1 MVGGVVDGA
10 DEHLIGEAE
19 KIAVALGRMFPGLCE
34 VVLHDLRDP
43 GHAIRAIEN
52 NLSGRRVGDS
62 ATELGLA
69 RIADPEYPSV
79 IQNYPNRFPDG
90 RPAKS
95 TSIGIKNE
103 AGEYVAALCL
113 NLDVSVLSPVT
124 LALANLVATDTE
136 HREQP
141 LETLRDRTTREL
153 RRAVEES
160 AAERAAE
167 IAELHARAVALGGW
181 PESLTRAPYRPVD
194 HVGIFGLAGLPTA
207 VGEVTGLVAGGSV
220 GGRLL
225 AAAGPDLHLETADGG
240 AVVLDTRLMTG
251 WELVPADGADITVP
265 VREFRE
271 APGVQDGLF

>member
-1 MVGGVVDGA
+1 MEGVVGGA

-43 GHAIRAIEN
+43 RHAIRAIEN
-52 NLSGRRVGDS
+52 NLSGRQVGDS

-90 RPAKS
+90 RPVKS
-95 TSIGIKNE
+95 TSIGLKNA

-124 LALANLVATDTE
+124 LALSNLVATETE

-141 LETLRDRTTREL
+141 LETLRDRNSREL
-153 RRAVEES
+153 RQTVEEL
-160 AAERAAE
+160 AAERAATPRSLSRQDKK
-167 IAELHARAVALGGW
+167 ALVRQLH
-181 PESLTRAPYRPVD
+181 
-194 HVGIFGLAGLPTA
+194 
-207 VGEVTGLVAGGSV
+207 
-220 GGRLL
+220 
-225 AAAGPDLHLETADGG
+225 
-240 AVVLDTRLMTG
+240 
-251 WELVPADGADITVP
+251 
-265 VREFRE
+265 
-271 APGVQDGLF
+271 QDGYFDSRDAAQTIADLLGVSRATVYNYSK

>member
-1 MVGGVVDGA
+1 MCEGGAPVVTDVVEGA

-43 GHAIRAIEN
+43 RHAIRAIEN

-79 IQNYPNRFPDG
+79 LQNYPNRFPDG
-90 RPAKS
+90 RPVKS
-95 TSIGIKNE
+95 TSIGLKNA

-124 LALANLVATDTE
+124 LALSNLVATETE

-141 LETLRDRTTREL
+141 LETLRDRNTREL
-153 RRAVEES
+153 RQTVEEL
-160 AAERAAE
+160 AAERAATPRS
-167 IAELHARAVALGGW
+167 LSRQDKKAL
-181 PESLTRAPYRPVD
+181 
-194 HVGIFGLAGLPTA
+194 
-207 VGEVTGLVAGGSV
+207 
-220 GGRLL
+220 
-225 AAAGPDLHLETADGG
+225 
-240 AVVLDTRLMTG
+240 
-251 WELVPADGADITVP
+251 
-265 VREFRE
+265 VRQLY
-271 APGVQDGLF
+271 QDGYFDSRDAAQTIADLLGVSRATVYNYSK